1 MVDIGRLRGLLDRL
15 RETEAELRRLRDLGR
30 QPVREDVDRLNSV
43 KYLFV
48 LAAEIAIDAGQ
59 HIIAS
64 EGLRAPETF
73 AGVFDELQRG
83 QWLPSDLAASLAQM
97 ARFRNLLVHG
107 YADVDDDRVIEVLH
121 GSSVDELARF
131 RTELARRIET

>member
-15 RETEAELRRLRDLGR
+15 REAEAELRRLRDLGR

-48 LAAEIAIDAGQ
+48 LAAEIAIDSGQ
-59 HIIAS
+59 HVIAS
-64 EGLRAPETF
+64 KGLRAPESF

-83 QWLPSDLAASLAQM
+83 DWLPPDLATSLAAM

-107 YADVDDDRVIEVLH
+107 YADVDDDRVIEILH
-121 GSSVDELARF
+121 GSSIDELARF
-131 RTELARRIET
+131 RTELARRVDG